1 MSNEQA
7 WFIEQ
12 PYSFRMGFQDY
23 RGGENF
29 DSRRNAEWQR
39 GWKWANAKGVSRSR

>member
-1 MSNEQA
+1 MSNEQS

-12 PYSFRMGFQDY
+12 SYSFRMGFQDY
-23 RGGENF
+23 RGGEHF
-29 DSRRNAEWQR
+29 DSRRNADWQR